1 MVDRSP
7 CSSPTSLSWFGW
19 TAASPTE
26 KMNEQGDCLL
36 FGLFDS
42 AAENYISGR
51 IQSSHTTLK
60 TPPGVT
66 IATSFSPAPCA
77 LFIGRNERDSEVAAA
92 AVGWTDGDGAHPS
105 VSLLLSRLTTR
116 PTMASN
122 TATAARSRGEGRGIL
137 RNRYPFGES
146 GPVLPWSHRSLA
158 EGALAHLWGDSRMG
172 RTRGGPRD
180 HEGWPSLLWCRW
192 TPKTG

>member
-1 MVDRSP
+1 MLHLWRARLVVDRSP
-7 CSSPTSLSWFGW
+7 CSAPTSLSWFGW

-36 FGLFDS
+36 FGLFGS

-66 IATSFSPAPCA
+66 IATSFSSAPCA

-92 AVGWTDGDGAHPS
+92 AVGWTDGRTDGAHPR

-116 PTMASN
+116 PTMAS
-122 TATAARSRGEGRGIL
+122 R
-137 RNRYPFGES
+137 
-146 GPVLPWSHRSLA
+146 
-158 EGALAHLWGDSRMG
+158 
-172 RTRGGPRD
+172 GPRD
-180 HEGWPSLLWCRW
+180 TTQQISLRGERARLAVVAS
-192 TPKTG
+192 